1 MSGGD
6 WRVLSARQTAPI
18 DQRWFEVV
26 NRSRADAIDAIRSGI
41 PNVRPRP
48 WREERSGLETIFGLT
63 ALTHC
68 FDEPPHSWAH
78 LLEPQ
83 ITRGFVH
90 FLNDG
95 DEKRRAAR
103 CLSFVR
109 AALACSRRSSPI
121 PPGWQAAGAVAEAEE
136 NRIDILVEL
145 TDGRRRFGAAIE
157 AKFGH
162 KLTSGQLE
170 KAENHVTDRKGR
182 QWDAAR
188 SAFLVI
194 APLTQR
200 IDRKLLARRP
210 DWAPVSWWAF
220 LNRLEREITEY
231 DDCRDYRRFRRTV
244 WYRSY

>member
-26 NRSRADAIDAIRSGI
+26 NRSRTGAIAAIRSGI
-41 PNVRPRP
+41 PAVRPRP
-48 WREERSGLETIFGLT
+48 WHEDRSGLETIFGLT
-63 ALTHC
+63 AATHC
-68 FDEPPHSWAH
+68 FDEPPHGWAH

-90 FLNDG
+90 FLNEGDG
-95 DEKRRAAR
+95 QRRSAR

-109 AALACSRRSSPI
+109 AALACSPRSRPI
-121 PPGWQAAGAVAEAEE
+121 PQGWQPTGAVAEAEE

-145 TDGRRRFGAAIE
+145 TDGHRRFGAAIE

-170 KAENHVTDRKGR
+170 KAEDHVTDRKGR
-182 QWDAAR
+182 HWDAAR

-210 DWAPVSWWAF
+210 NWYAASWWAF
-220 LNRLEREITEY
+220 LNRLEREIGQS

>member
-1 MSGGD
+1 MREGD
-6 WRVLSARQTAPI
+6 WRSLTGQQPAPI
-18 DQRWFEVV
+18 DQRWFDVV
-26 NRSRADAIDAIRSGI
+26 NRSHAGAIEVIRSGI
-41 PNVRPRP
+41 PRVRTRS
-48 WREERSGLETIFGLT
+48 WGEELPGLESVFGM
-63 ALTHC
+63 AAATHC

-95 DEKRRAAR
+95 DGKCRTDR

-109 AALACSRRSSPI
+109 AALACSPRSSPI
-121 PPGWQAAGAVAEAEE
+121 PSGWQPTSAVAEAEE

-145 TDGRRRFGAAIE
+145 TDGRRKFGAAIE

-170 KAENHVTDRKGR
+170 KAEDHVTDRKGR
-182 QWDAAR
+182 RWDHAR

-200 IDRKLLARRP
+200 IDRKLLANRP
-210 DWAPVSWWAF
+210 DWVAVSWWAF
-220 LNRLEREITEY
+220 LNRLEREISEA
-231 DDCRDYRRFRRTV
+231 DDCGDYRRFRRTV
-244 WYRSY
+244 WHRSY